1 LINVIEQAWYQ
12 SAAWLRVLR
21 PLSLLYCFISQ
32 RRRARLTKQ
41 AVTFDVPVVVVGNI
55 SVGGTGKT
63 PLLIY
68 LVSLAKSLGFSPGV
82 VSRGYGG
89 QATHYPMLV
98 SNLTSAERVGDEP
111 QMIFDKTGVPAVVYP
126 NRVTACQSLIDQHSV
141 DIIFSDDGLQHYQ
154 MGRQFEIAVIDS
166 VRGLGNQ
173 QLLPEGPLREEVS
186 RLEDVDLVVLNGE
199 GAFSWPG
206 SLSYRL
212 RPTSFRH
219 LASGETKALNVD
231 EIGSKAVFALAGIG
245 NPSRFF
251 MTLTA
256 LGLQL
261 KTIPLRDHAPITKEL
276 LSQYRSMPLVM
287 TDKDAVK
294 CHSIAPDNCWALSV
308 EAEFAPQDAERLARL
323 LKRIVNPNGEK
334 NGS

>member
-1 LINVIEQAWYQ
+1 MIEQAWYQ
-12 SAAWLRVLR
+12 CATWLRLLR
-21 PLSLLYCFISQ
+21 PLSLLYRFISK

-41 AVTFDVPVVVVGNI
+41 AVIFDVPVVVVGNI

-68 LVSLAKSLGFSPGV
+68 LVNLAKSLGLNPGV

-89 QATHYPMLV
+89 QASNYPILV
-98 SNLTSAERVGDEP
+98 SNLTSADRVGDEP
-111 QMIFDKTGVPAVVYP
+111 QMIFDKTGVPVVVDP
-126 NRVTACQSLIDQHSV
+126 NRVTACQSLIDQHAV

-173 QLLPEGPLREEVS
+173 QLMPEGPLREEVS
-186 RLEDVDLVVLNGE
+186 RLDEVDLVVLNGE
-199 GAFSWPG
+199 GPFSRPG

-212 RPTSFRH
+212 RPSAFRH
-219 LASGETKALNVD
+219 LASGETKALHV
-231 EIGSKAVFALAGIG
+231 EELGGKTVFALAGIG

-251 MTLTA
+251 DTLSV
-256 LGLQL
+256 LGLEL
-261 KTIPLRDHAPITKEL
+261 KTIPLRDHAQITKEL
-276 LSQYRSMPLVM
+276 LSQYRSLPLVM

-294 CHSIAPDNCWALSV
+294 CQSIAPDNCWALSV
-308 EAEFAPQDAERLARL
+308 EAEFAPQETEHLAQL
-323 LKRIVNPNGEK
+323 LKQIVNPNGEK

>member
-1 LINVIEQAWYQ
+1 MIEQAWYQ
-12 SAAWLRVLR
+12 NAAWLRLLR
-21 PLSLLYCFISQ
+21 PLSLIYRFISQ
-32 RRRARLTKQ
+32 RRRVRLTKQ

-68 LVSLAKSLGFSPGV
+68 LVTLAKSLGFKPGV

-89 QATHYPMLV
+89 KATSYPMQV
-98 SNLTSAERVGDEP
+98 SNLTNADLVGDEP
-111 QMIFDKTGVPAVVYP
+111 QMIFDKTGVPVVVDP
-126 NRVTACQSLIDQHSV
+126 NRVAACQSLIDQHVV

-173 QLLPEGPLREEVS
+173 KLMPEGPLREEVS
-186 RLEDVDLVVLNGE
+186 RLEEVDLVVLNGE
-199 GAFSWPG
+199 GPFSWSG

-212 RPTSFRH
+212 CPSALRH
-219 LASGETKALNVD
+219 LASGEIKPLSVD
-231 EIGSKAVFALAGIG
+231 VIGSKTVFALAGIG

-251 MTLTA
+251 ETLSA
-256 LGLQL
+256 LGFDL
-261 KTIPLRDHAPITKEL
+261 KTIPLRDHAQISQEL
-276 LSQYRSMPLVM
+276 LSQYRALPLVM

-294 CHSIAPDNCWALSV
+294 CQTKAPDNCWALSV
-308 EAEFAPQDAERLARL
+308 EAEFTPQATEQLAQL
-323 LKRIVNPNGEK
+323 LKSIVNPNGDK

>member
-1 LINVIEQAWYQ
+1 MIEKAWYQ
-12 SAAWLRVLR
+12 KAGWLVLLR
-21 PLSLLYCFISQ
+21 PLSLLYGFISR
-32 RRRARLTKQ
+32 RRRALLTEQ
-41 AVTFDVPVVVVGNI
+41 AVTMDVPVVVVGNI

-68 LVSLAKSLGFSPGV
+68 LVTLAKSLGFNPGV

-89 QATHYPMLV
+89 QATSYPMQV
-98 SNLTSAERVGDEP
+98 SNQTSPEVVGDEP
-111 QMIFDKTGVPAVVYP
+111 QMIFEKTGVPVVVDP
-126 NRVTACQSLIDQHSV
+126 NRVSACQHLIDQHPV

-173 QLLPEGPLREEVS
+173 QLMPEGPLREELS
-186 RLEDVDLVVLNGE
+186 RLDEVDLVVLNGE
-199 GAFSWPG
+199 GSYSYPG
-206 SLSYRL
+206 ALTYRL
-212 RPTSFRH
+212 RPTAFRH
-219 LASGETKALNVD
+219 LASGEQKALQID
-231 EIGSKAVFALAGIG
+231 ELGSKTVYALAGIG

-251 MTLTA
+251 DTLMG
-256 LGLQL
+256 LGLEL

-276 LSQYRSMPLVM
+276 LDQYRSLPLVM

-308 EAEFAPQDAERLARL
+308 EAEFAPKEAENLAQL
-323 LKRIVNPNGEK
+323 LKRVVNPNGE
-334 NGS
+334 